1 MIDPELQRYLSGV
14 NQHLTDIKNKK
25 NPGIWRSFFNGIFSA
40 LGYVV
45 GLALV
50 IVLLAWV
57 LNKTG
62 LLPQFQAQVKDFQD
76 FMGQAKK
83 VMSAGDT
90 SQQNVQPG
98 QTFTLPDGRKVK
110 VVPAQ

>member
-1 MIDPELQRYLSGV
+1 MIEPELQRYLSGI
-14 NQHLTDIKNKK
+14 NQHLTEIKAKK
-25 NPGIWRSFFNGIFSA
+25 SPGIWRAFFNGVFSA

-50 IVLLAWV
+50 VVILGWI

-62 LLPQFQAQVKDFQD
+62 LLPAFRAQVKDFQD

-83 VMSAGDT
+83 VMSTGDSNQQTSPQAGDT
-90 SQQNVQPG
+90 Y
-98 QTFTLPDGRKVK
+98 TLPDGRKVK
-110 VVPAQ
+110 VVP